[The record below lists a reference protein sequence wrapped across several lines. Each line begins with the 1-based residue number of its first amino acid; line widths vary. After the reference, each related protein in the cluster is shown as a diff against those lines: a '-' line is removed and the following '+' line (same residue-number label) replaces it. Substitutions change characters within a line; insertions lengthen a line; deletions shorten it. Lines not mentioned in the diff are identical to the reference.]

1 MLNAKVILLIL
12 VLVSLTGCGAVVSLH
27 PLAIPNGNDTVFDP
41 ALVGTWEEVKAEPDG
56 TKDRYIVDRA
66 ESGYSVKAVASVTS
80 GREPGQTPGPPE
92 TMHLMKVGNRLLLDV
107 YCPSDSALPPVH
119 LFLRLRLE
127 KDTAWVS
134 GMDSSWLQDQIEA
147 SGLPRHEVLAD
158 DWNRMVLTASSAE
171 LRRHLLPYVS
181 DNKSFSEET
190 ELHRVK

>member
-1 MLNAKVILLIL
+1 MLKARVILLISAL
-12 VLVSLTGCGAVVSLH
+12 ISLTGCGAVVSLH
-27 PLAIPNGNDTVFDP
+27 PLAIPNGKETVFDP

-56 TKDRYIVDRA
+56 TKDRYTIDRA
-66 ESGYSVKAVASVTS
+66 ESGYSVKAV
-80 GREPGQTPGPPE
+80 PE
-92 TMHLMKVGNRLLLDV
+92 SNNGVGTMHLMKVGNRLLLDV
-107 YCPSDSALPPVH
+107 LCPSDGPLPPVH
-119 LFLRLRLE
+119 LFYKLRLE